1 MKRII
6 KNNTSLRLIA
16 ALVFCLTLIIGC
28 ATASAATVTK
38 EIDLSGFDTVS
49 IGGSWDVNIVQGA
62 QYKIVVTAPAEY
74 IDRLCTLD
82 AGKLSVQSPN
92 SGWSWLK
99 FWDAASF
106 NGRNKI
112 QITAPDMKNIKLS
125 GSITGIISGF
135 KNQVLQIASSGSSDL
150 SVTDCVVKKMS
161 IDCSGSSDVA
171 IAQSVLS
178 NLAVDCAGSSK
189 ISAKTCTIDNLALD
203 VTGSS
208 RFTLNDGSVVNL
220 SVKLFGSSN
229 VLINKMNGGKMSGSM
244 SGSSNLTYSGTISG
258 YDIQSSGSSK
268 VRSQ

>member
-1 MKRII
+1 MKKNI
-6 KNNTSLRLIA
+6 KNNTGLRLIA
-16 ALVFCLTLIIGC
+16 VLVLCLTLIIGC
-28 ATASAATVTK
+28 ATASAVTVTK
-38 EIDLSGFDTVS
+38 EINLSGFDTAS
-49 IGGSWDVNIVQGA
+49 ISGSWDVNIVQGV
-62 QYKIVVTAPAEY
+62 QYKIVVTAPEEY
-74 IDRLCTLD
+74 IDNVCTLD

-99 FWDAASF
+99 FWDSASF
-106 NGRNKI
+106 YGRNKI
-112 QITAPDMKNIKLS
+112 QITAPDMKNIKFS
-125 GSITGIISGF
+125 GSITGVVSGF
-135 KNQVLQIASSGSSDL
+135 KNQELHIASSGSSDL
-150 SVTDCVVKKMS
+150 SVTDCVVQKMS

-189 ISAKTCTIDNLALD
+189 ITAKICTIDNLALD